1 MVPESEWPGAA
12 ICGAR
17 PGHLTTR
24 RCLST
29 DALGALTLILLSAAR
44 GPAITIDRAAGRA
57 ARARATARCHSAA
70 THLTVGVRAVIG
82 LIAHAR
88 RPPIPVALALVE
100 VVPLNVGRARI
111 VPV

>member
-1 MVPESEWPGAA
+1 MVPESEWPG
-12 ICGAR
+12 GAVLAGRPPAFGAPR

-70 THLTVGVRAVIG
+70 THVTVGVRAVIG

-88 RPPIPVALALVE
+88 RPPIPVALA
-100 VVPLNVGRARI
+100 
-111 VPV
+111 